1 MLLQKQYTHLN
12 TRFNMATIATTKNL
26 DVIDKYLCLVK
37 ESLGTDSVY
46 IRTKETLEALLED
59 GALSGTEKADVLSNV
74 LGGLSSSIT
83 SVAMSTALQ
92 WSTKE
97 KEIELEKLKLSKEL
111 DILDNQI
118 RLSDTQVDK
127 AYHDSIA
134 TQANTIRMYGTPTVV
149 DGTVS
154 ALPDEG
160 KIYWD
165 TELVKQ
171 QDVNAEKEGNL
182 IDSKLNES
190 YAAIHKVVADTVTNY
205 GAWNYGTNLTES
217 GIAVAPTR
225 VTTIG
230 VEPLSDVQRNIA
242 QEQANGYAYN
252 AWANAAT
259 STSSLLGTALAGG
272 LSDQT
277 TVNTLVTKIDGVV
290 TKLSSAGAPYHP

>member
-1 MLLQKQYTHLN
+1 
-12 TRFNMATIATTKNL
+12 MATIAVTKDL
-26 DVIDKYLCLVK
+26 DVIDKYLCLIK

-46 IRTKETLEALLED
+46 IRTKETLDELFANSALT
-59 GALSGTEKADVLSNV
+59 STEKASVLSNV

-83 SVAMSTALQ
+83 SSAMSTALQ
-92 WSTKE
+92 WSSRE
-97 KEIELEKLKLSKEL
+97 KDIELEKLKLAKDL
-111 DILDNQI
+111 DVLDNQI
-118 RLSDTQVDK
+118 RLTDAQAEK

-165 TELVKQ
+165 TEVVKQ
-171 QDVNAEKEGNL
+171 QDINAEKEGNL

-205 GAWNYGTNLTES
+205 GAWSYGTNLTES
-217 GIAVAPTR
+217 GIAIAPTR
-225 VTTIG
+225 VVTTG

-252 AWANAAT
+252 AWANAST
-259 STSSLLGTALAGG
+259 STASLLGTALAGG

-277 TVNTLVTKIDGVV
+277 TVNNLVTKIDGIV
-290 TKLSSAGAPYHP
+290 TKLSAADAPYHP